1 MNEKETI
8 KKTEQEPTS
17 QTSHLKKQPPRYTY
31 NDKKE
36 GPKIH
41 ESETEPKPKKQ
52 RQQKRER

>member
-8 KKTEQEPTS
+8 KKNEQEPTS
-17 QTSHLKKQPPRYTY
+17 QAHNLKKQPPRYAY
-31 NDKKE
+31 EDKKE

-41 ESETEPKPKKQ
+41 ESETEPKAKKQ